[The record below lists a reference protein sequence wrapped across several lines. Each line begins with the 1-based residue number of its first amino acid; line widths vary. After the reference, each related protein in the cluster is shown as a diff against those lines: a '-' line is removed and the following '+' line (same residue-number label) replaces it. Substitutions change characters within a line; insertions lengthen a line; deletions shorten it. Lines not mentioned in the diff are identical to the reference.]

1 MDTCFFLRVASCNIM
16 RINLKFGIEFP
27 TLAVAGVF
35 SGMSGWL
42 DNLQQIEAEKQCN
55 VMSFLLGMLWNLPL
69 SSSGKKLKGQR
80 RSVTTAECEAA
91 SCWPCAT

>member
-1 MDTCFFLRVASCNIM
+1 M

-55 VMSFLLGMLWNLPL
+55 VLLVRHVVE
-69 SSSGKKLKGQR
+69 SSSQFQWKETE
-80 RSVTTAECEAA
+80 RSTEVSHNCRM
-91 SCWPCAT
+91 